1 MHPFT
6 LNDEEPAAA
15 SDIAASV
22 PLSAGHP
29 ALRSKASRKSTA
41 PIIGRAQHASL
52 IGGDRR
58 SNSGSLPC
66 SAPRRASAH
75 LVANRGRSGRA
86 RLALTTGPPFC
97 NPLVDGHTGGRKLR
111 CQKSA
116 WISCKPAHSAPIA
129 CFGGGAEAPCPP
141 APGSFHANIFGPR
154 RSLGRR
160 SCSIALSPLACWR
173 RHAHDAF
180 SHAASHSPGA

>member
-41 PIIGRAQHASL
+41 PIIGRAQRASL

-75 LVANRGRSGRA
+75 LVAKRRGRTKQSRA
-86 RLALTTGPPFC
+86 
-97 NPLVDGHTGGRKLR
+97 GGGGG
-111 CQKSA
+111 
-116 WISCKPAHSAPIA
+116 
-129 CFGGGAEAPCPP
+129 GGGAASRPP
-141 APGSFHANIFGPR
+141 
-154 RSLGRR
+154 
-160 SCSIALSPLACWR
+160 
-173 RHAHDAF
+173 
-180 SHAASHSPGA
+180 